1 MRVQS
6 QFALLDYNTLRAP
19 STAEYWVEVRTLE
32 DWSAAI
38 EMARERGLSPTIL
51 AGGSN
56 VVLKDCLPGLVIHPM
71 DDSVVCLEETATD
84 ILVEVG
90 AGASWD
96 WWVRYSVSQ
105 GWYGLENLVAIP
117 GSCGA
122 APVQNIGAYGV
133 EVASFIESVHCIDLR
148 SGQMSELSRVDCD
161 FEYRHS
167 VFKAE
172 RGQWG
177 ITHVRFRLLKQS
189 QCMTQYQEVKNWLT
203 AHQCHHPEP
212 SDVLQAVASIRAAKL
227 PDVGQYPNVGS
238 FFKNPVVTQGTAGRL
253 IEILPNLPVY
263 ALENGVTKLS
273 AAYLIE
279 ALGLKGLRYRGCQ
292 VSEQHAL
299 VLINT
304 QSDRGEHCLELAQKV
319 SDKVYEQFGVAL
331 EQEPSILGSSRDF

>member
-6 QFALLDYNTLRAP
+6 QFVLLDYNTLRAP

-38 EMARERGLSPTIL
+38 ELARERGLSPTIL

-148 SGQMSELSRVDCD
+148 SGRMSELARVDCD

-177 ITHVRFRLLKQS
+177 ITHVRFRLSKQS
-189 QCMTQYQEVKNWLT
+189 QCMTQYQEVKNWLA

-238 FFKNPVVTQGTAGRL
+238 FFKNPVVTQDTAERL
-253 IEILPNLPVY
+253 LEILPNLPVY
-263 ALENGVTKLS
+263 VLDNGVTKLS

-319 SDKVYEQFGVAL
+319 SDKVYEHFGVAL

>member
-19 STAEYWVEVRTLE
+19 STAEYWVEVLTLE

-38 EMARERGLSPTIL
+38 EMAREQGLSPTIL

-331 EQEPSILGSSRDF
+331 EQEPSILGSSRDL

>member
-38 EMARERGLSPTIL
+38 EMAREQGLSPTIL

-279 ALGLKGLRYRGCQ
+279 ALGLKGLRYCGCQ

>member
-38 EMARERGLSPTIL
+38 EMAREQGLSPTIL

-172 RGQWG
+172 RGRWG

>member
-19 STAEYWVEVRTLE
+19 STAEYWVEVQTLE

-38 EMARERGLSPTIL
+38 EMAREQGLSPSIL

-56 VVLKDCLPGLVIHPM
+56 VVLKDCVPGLVIHPM
-71 DDSVVCLEETATD
+71 DDSVVCLEETTTD
-84 ILVEVG
+84 LLVEVG

-148 SGQMSELSRVDCD
+148 SGRMSELSRDECD

-167 VFKAE
+167 VFKAD

-189 QCMTQYQEVKNWLT
+189 QCMTQYQDVKNWLA

-238 FFKNPVVTQGTAGRL
+238 FFKNPVVTQGTVGRL
-253 IEILPNLPVY
+253 IKILPNLPVY

>member
-6 QFALLDYNTLRAP
+6 QFSLLDYNTLRVP
-19 STAEYWVEVRTLE
+19 SMAEHWVEVGTLK

-38 EMARERGLSPTIL
+38 DMSREQGWSPTIL

-56 VVLKDCLPGLVIHPM
+56 VVLKDDLSGLVIHPI
-71 DDSVVCLEETATD
+71 DDSVVCLEESSTD
-84 ILVEVG
+84 VLVEVG

-105 GWYGLENLVAIP
+105 GWYGLENLVSIP

-133 EVASFIESVHCIDLR
+133 EVASFIDSVHCIDLQ
-148 SGQMSELSRVDCD
+148 SGRMRELPRDECD

-172 RGQWG
+172 AAQWG

-189 QCMTQYQEVKNWLT
+189 QLKTQYQEVADWLAT
-203 AHQCHHPEP
+203 HNCLNPEP
-212 SDVLQAVASIRAAKL
+212 SDVLRAVASIRATKL
-227 PDVGQYPNVGS
+227 PDVVQYPNVGS
-238 FFKNPVVTQGTAGRL
+238 FFKNPVVTQARVAKL
-253 IEILPNLPVY
+253 VEILPSLPVY
-263 ALENGVTKLS
+263 ALDNGVTKLS

-304 QSDRGEHCLELAQKV
+304 QSDRGDYCLELAQKV
-319 SDKVYEQFGVAL
+319 SDTVYEQFGVVL
-331 EQEPSILGSSRDF
+331 EREPSILGTSRDF

>member
-227 PDVGQYPNVGS
+227 PDVWQYPNVGS

>member
-38 EMARERGLSPTIL
+38 EMAREQGLSPTIL

-212 SDVLQAVASIRAAKL
+212 SDVLHAVASIRAAKL

-331 EQEPSILGSSRDF
+331 EQEPSILGSSRDL